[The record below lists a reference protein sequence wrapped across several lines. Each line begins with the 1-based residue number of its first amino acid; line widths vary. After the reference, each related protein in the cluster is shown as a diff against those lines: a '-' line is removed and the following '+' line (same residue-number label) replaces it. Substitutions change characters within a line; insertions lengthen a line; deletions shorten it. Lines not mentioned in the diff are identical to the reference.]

1 MSFVTPTSR
10 SIRAVLSAA
19 CGAMGWEVESSGR
32 TGAQD
37 AVELDL
43 IGAERVC
50 IVIVDGLGY
59 ENLGERLA
67 YAANL
72 RGWEHQE
79 PLFSMIPST
88 TAACLTAIGTGQLPG
103 RTSMLSYAL
112 RSPATARSVSLLS
125 WQNVGIEP
133 EEWQRERGIAE
144 QLDAAERERVAVFQD
159 VRFAGSALTRA
170 AWKGMRHIGADRLDD
185 RIAAAA
191 EFFGRQDG
199 KVGVFYWSEVD
210 HAGHEHGAQ
219 SEQWARALEEL
230 DRGLGK
236 LRRALPR
243 GSRIALSADH
253 GMVDPTERIDIAE
266 YPELREGVDLVSGE
280 ERGLHLYTADPEGVA
295 RRWHEA
301 LGERSLIYTKT
312 QAINAGLYGEVT
324 EFSRQ
329 VMGDVLAYQH
339 GSLSIVDSRSRLP
352 GRPFMKGVHG
362 SLTRREML
370 VPWVQA
376 ES

>member
-1 MSFVTPTSR
+1 M
-10 SIRAVLSAA
+10 
-19 CGAMGWEVESSGR
+19 
-32 TGAQD
+32 
-37 AVELDL
+37 
-43 IGAERVC
+43 
-50 IVIVDGLGY
+50 
-59 ENLGERLA
+59 
-67 YAANL
+67 
-72 RGWEHQE
+72 
-79 PLFSMIPST
+79 
-88 TAACLTAIGTGQLPG
+88 
-103 RTSMLSYAL
+103 
-112 RSPATARSVSLLS
+112 
-125 WQNVGIEP
+125 
-133 EEWQRERGIAE
+133 
-144 QLDAAERERVAVFQD
+144 
-159 VRFAGSALTRA
+159 
-170 AWKGMRHIGADRLDD
+170 
-185 RIAAAA
+185 
-191 EFFGRQDG
+191 
-199 KVGVFYWSEVD
+199 GVFYWSEVD